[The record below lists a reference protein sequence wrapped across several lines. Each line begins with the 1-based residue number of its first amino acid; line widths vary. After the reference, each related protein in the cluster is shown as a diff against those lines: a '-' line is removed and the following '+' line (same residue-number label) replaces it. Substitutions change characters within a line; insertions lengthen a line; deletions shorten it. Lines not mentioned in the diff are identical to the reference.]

1 MDEYAKELL
10 RKNLEV
16 SQESLKILKK
26 MHRARIWGTLF
37 KVVKF
42 IVIVALSYGAYYYIE
57 PYLRGVVDMLSNISH
72 GAGQIKQAGGALN
85 PSGVTPGLLD
95 KLKSLLP

>member
-10 RKNLEV
+10 RRNLEV
-16 SQESLKILKK
+16 SQASLKILKK

-37 KVVKF
+37 KIIKF

-57 PYLRGVVDMLSNISH
+57 PYLRGVMDMLSGISQ
-72 GAGQIKQAGGALN
+72 GAGQIKQAGDTLN
-85 PSGVTPGLLD
+85 SGDVTPGMLD
-95 KLKSLLP
+95 KLKNLLP

>member
-10 RKNLEV
+10 RKNLEA

-26 MHRARIWGTLF
+26 MRRASAFGTVF
-37 KVVKF
+37 KIVKF

-57 PYLRGVVDMLSNISH
+57 PYLRGVVDMLSNISQ

-85 PSGVTPGLLD
+85 PSSVAPGLFD